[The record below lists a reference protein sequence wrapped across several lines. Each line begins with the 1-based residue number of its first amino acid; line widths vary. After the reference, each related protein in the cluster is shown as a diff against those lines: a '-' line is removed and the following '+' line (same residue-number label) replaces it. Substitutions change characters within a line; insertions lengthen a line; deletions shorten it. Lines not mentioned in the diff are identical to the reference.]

1 MVSLSYSAPAPSSH
15 DPIFLRTHFLGRVA
29 SDGEGLEYQHELL
42 KHRSSRHSDLYRC
55 DSHWLAS
62 LTHSMSYDSDDS
74 SDTDQH
80 VLHPR
85 PAQNK
90 SNSPQHPRS
99 RSSSTLPLSITT
111 IQPLGIAR
119 PRSMTAPLTSSST
132 PSLQTRTLRKNRSVI
147 GDEFKLIPARPLTID
162 TAQPLRLSSQNLS
175 ALSAQ
180 NSLTLN
186 MPWPTAAVPFSK
198 TSSPP
203 LVPIQCSQSDGSCH
217 GDLGDQDPEAQLAAG
232 IIRLREQRKAS
243 PSKSHRRTRPNR
255 RPSPAYKQQQLN
267 VSQDLESDD
276 AQSIVIRNHASNF
289 VLRLA
294 EMLLDFGS
302 SALEKLLVSDNDD
315 SFQKPSSQTPQSP
328 LQTPQSPLQPRQ
340 SPLQPRNRSST
351 TPQQL
356 SAEAGQLLGRRRQ
369 RIGSL
374 LPSDFV
380 SESDSSTKATLTRSW
395 SLPKLLSLPLL
406 NPCASLR
413 ALSSSTAS
421 WPSSPISAPPHF
433 HSTLGF
439 TSTAEAASKYKEIR
453 SFDDIGASF
462 TRQSACLYTHSCSV
476 DEVLPEPGHVSP
488 LWRQ

>member
-1 MVSLSYSAPAPSSH
+1 MVPLSYSAPAPSSH

-29 SDGEGLEYQHELL
+29 SDSQGLEYQHELL
-42 KHRSSRHSDLYRC
+42 KHRSSRHSDLHRC

-62 LTHSMSYDSDDS
+62 VTHSMSYDSDDS

-85 PAQNK
+85 PAQSK

-99 RSSSTLPLSITT
+99 RSSTLPLSITSIT
-111 IQPLGIAR
+111 PVGIAR

-132 PSLQTRTLRKNRSVI
+132 PSVETRTLRKNRSVI
-147 GDEFKLIPARPLTID
+147 GDQSKLMPARPLTIN

-180 NSLTLN
+180 NSLTVN
-186 MPWPTAAVPFSK
+186 MPWPMVAVPSSK
-198 TSSPP
+198 TCSPP
-203 LVPIQCSQSDGSCH
+203 VLLIQCSQSDGSCH
-217 GDLGDQDPEAQLAAG
+217 GDAGDQDPEAQLAAG

-243 PSKSHRRTRPNR
+243 PSKYHRRTGPNR
-255 RPSPAYKQQQLN
+255 RSPAYKQQQQLN
-267 VSQDLESDD
+267 VSQDVDSDD
-276 AQSIVIRNHASNF
+276 AQSIVIRNHGSNF

-315 SFQKPSSQTPQSP
+315 SFQKPISQA
-328 LQTPQSPLQPRQ
+328 RQ

-356 SAEAGQLLGRRRQ
+356 SAEAGELLRRRRE
-369 RIGSL
+369 RIGSV
-374 LPSDFV
+374 LPNDSV
-380 SESDSSTKATLTRSW
+380 SESDSSTKATLTGSW
-395 SLPKLLSLPLL
+395 SVPKLLSLPLF
-406 NPCASLR
+406 NPYASLR

-421 WPSSPISAPPHF
+421 WPSTPISAPPHF
-433 HSTLGF
+433 HPTLGF
-439 TSTAEAASKYKEIR
+439 TSTAEAPSKYKEIR

-462 TRQSACLYTHSCSV
+462 SRQSACLYTHSCSV
-476 DEVLPEPGHVSP
+476 EEVVPQPGHVSP

>member
-29 SDGEGLEYQHELL
+29 SDGQGLEYRHELL
-42 KHRSSRHSDLYRC
+42 KHRSSRHSDLHRC

-62 LTHSMSYDSDDS
+62 VTHSMSYDSDDS
-74 SDTDQH
+74 TDTDQH

-99 RSSSTLPLSITT
+99 RSSSTIPLSITT
-111 IQPLGIAR
+111 IAPVGIAR
-119 PRSMTAPLTSSST
+119 PRSMTAPLTSSFT
-132 PSLQTRTLRKNRSVI
+132 PSVETRTLQKNRSVI
-147 GDEFKLIPARPLTID
+147 GDQSKLMPARPLTID

-180 NSLTLN
+180 NSLTVN
-186 MPWPTAAVPFSK
+186 MSWPMEAVPSSK

-203 LVPIQCSQSDGSCH
+203 VVRIQCSQSDGSCH
-217 GDLGDQDPEAQLAAG
+217 GDAGDQDPEAQLATG

-243 PSKSHRRTRPNR
+243 PSKSHRRTGPNR
-255 RPSPAYKQQQLN
+255 GPSPAYKQQQQQLN
-267 VSQDLESDD
+267 VSQDIDSDD
-276 AQSIVIRNHASNF
+276 AQSIVIRNHGSNF

-294 EMLLDFGS
+294 GMLLNFGS

-315 SFQKPSSQTPQSP
+315 SFQKPISQAP
-328 LQTPQSPLQPRQ
+328 Q

-356 SAEAGQLLGRRRQ
+356 SAEAGELLRRRRE
-369 RIGSL
+369 RIGSV

-395 SLPKLLSLPLL
+395 SVPKLLSPPLF

-421 WPSSPISAPPHF
+421 WPTTPISAPPHF
-433 HSTLGF
+433 HPTLGF
-439 TSTAEAASKYKEIR
+439 TSIAEAPSKYREIR

-462 TRQSACLYTHSCSV
+462 SRQSACLYTHSCSV
-476 DEVLPEPGHVSP
+476 DEVVPESGHVSP
-488 LWRQ
+488 RWRQ